1 VTGEHLDDVLS
12 AYLDGELTPDEQGDV
27 DAHLATCAECR
38 ADLDA
43 EADVR
48 QLLRDLPAV
57 DPPFGFYERILR
69 DGPEASR
76 APDKQR
82 RLRFGLGSIAA
93 AVACWL
99 LILGLV
105 NVNSASASIDPETDT
120 YLSAHAAASSDAQAT
135 ESHEETAKAQA
146 TYDAPSTL
154 AGRYELVQVVDDN
167 GSPQFVYSDGRR
179 TVSMFVLAGTLNQ
192 DALPSD
198 TRPVGVNGALAW
210 EVPTSKG
217 PVVFLQRRGVVVILV
232 GADPDRAA
240 SDVADSDG
248 PRTDEHESMLD
259 HITDAGA
266 GLLETFG
273 FQG

>member
-1 VTGEHLDDVLS
+1 MTGEHLNDVLS
-12 AYLDGELTPDEQGDV
+12 AYLDGELTPAERAEV
-27 DAHLATCAECR
+27 DTHLATCAECR

-76 APDKQR
+76 TPDKKR
-82 RLRFGLGSIAA
+82 RLRFGLANIAGAA
-93 AVACWL
+93 AAWL
-99 LILGLV
+99 LILGVV
-105 NVNSASASIDPETDT
+105 NVNSANGSVEPVTAG
-120 YLSAHAAASSDAQAT
+120 YVSAHASVPADLRST
-135 ESHEETAKAQA
+135 ESPEETAKAQA
-146 TYDAPSTL
+146 TYDAPSRL
-154 AGRYELVQVVDDN
+154 AGTY
-167 GSPQFVYSDGRR
+167 QFVGVVNDDGIPQLVYTDGRR
-179 TVSMFVLAGTLNQ
+179 TVSMFLRPGRLNQ

-198 TRPVGVNGALAW
+198 AAPVQVNGALAW
-210 EVPTSKG
+210 QVPTAQG
-217 PVVFLQRRGVVVILV
+217 AVVFLQRPGVVVILV

-240 SDVADSDG
+240 SDVAESDG
-248 PRTDEHESMLD
+248 PRAHEDESLLD
-259 HITDAGA
+259 HLTDAGA